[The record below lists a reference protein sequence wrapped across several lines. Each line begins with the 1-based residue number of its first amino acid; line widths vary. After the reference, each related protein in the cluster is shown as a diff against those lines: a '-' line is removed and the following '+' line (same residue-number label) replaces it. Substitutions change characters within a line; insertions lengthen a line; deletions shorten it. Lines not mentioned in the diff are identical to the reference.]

1 MKAKVQ
7 KHGLINAL
15 RLEVKRHLSHCVP
28 SKTPKICKRIST
40 LEGYQA
46 IEDIIINLAIR
57 DQVSLGTA
65 ILSIETDIL

>member
-1 MKAKVQ
+1 MNEKKQ
-7 KHGLINAL
+7 NPGLVNAL

>member
-40 LEGYQA
+40 LEGYKDV
-46 IEDIIINLAIR
+46 EDTIITIAIR

-65 ILSIETDIL
+65 ILSVETDIL

>member
-40 LEGYQA
+40 LEGYKDV
-46 IEDIIINLAIR
+46 EDTIITISIR
-57 DQVSLGTA
+57 DQISLGTA
-65 ILSIETDIL
+65 ILSLETDIL